1 MLVDEQFSGSQ
12 EWAFQR
18 LGCETELV
26 RLTQQRDELRA
37 QFGALVELARQIY
50 PSAPPV
56 SSMSAAELVGPRAG
70 IRTAWL
76 NSPETFH
83 QVAMTE
89 LVPKWGQTAVY
100 AAAVVWLRVV
110 RERSKSIV
118 EHANE
123 LVAKRNKL
131 IARPTKL
138 GKKARGV

>member
-1 MLVDEQFSGSQ
+1 
-12 EWAFQR
+12 
-18 LGCETELV
+18 
-26 RLTQQRDELRA
+26 
-37 QFGALVELARQIY
+37 
-50 PSAPPV
+50 
-56 SSMSAAELVGPRAG
+56 
-70 IRTAWL
+70 
-76 NSPETFH
+76 
-83 QVAMTE
+83 MTE

-138 GKKARGV
+138 GKKARGVQIFALRTI